1 MAELRIYDD
10 IGLGGVSAAHIAD
23 QLEAIT
29 APELDIRINSPGG
42 SVFDGIAIYN
52 AIERHPAKVTMHID
66 GLAGSAAS
74 FIAMAGD
81 EIVINRY
88 AKMMIHDASGIVI
101 GAAADMGAM
110 AGVLNMLS
118 QTIAQVYADRAG
130 GTTEH
135 WRQAMLTETWY
146 SADEA
151 VKAGLADRIAGPAPR
166 TKTATPPRQGAYGQ
180 AVAVAA
186 ARRARNLRLTT
197 SEPKG

>member
-10 IGLGGVSAAHIAD
+10 IGLGGMSAAQIAD

-52 AIERHPAKVTMHID
+52 AIERHPAKVTMYID

-88 AKMMIHDASGIVI
+88 AKMMIHDASGIVV

-130 GTTEH
+130 GTTEQ

-146 SADEA
+146 SAEDA
-151 VKAGLADRIAGPAPR
+151 VQAGLADRISGPASR

-186 ARRARNLRLTT
+186 ARRTRKLRLTT
-197 SEPKG
+197 S

>member
-1 MAELRIYDD
+1 MPELRIYDS
-10 IGLGGVSAAHIAD
+10 IGLGGVTAATVAD

-29 APELDIRINSPGG
+29 ASTLDVRINSEGG
-42 SVFDGIAIYN
+42 SVFDGIAIHN
-52 AIERHPAKVTMHID
+52 AIKRHPASTTVHID

-81 EIVINRY
+81 EIVISRY

-101 GAAADMGAM
+101 GQAAEMGAM
-110 AGVLNMLS
+110 ATVLDALS

-130 GTTEH
+130 GSADH

-146 SADEA
+146 SADAA
-151 VKAGLADRIAGPAPR
+151 VKAGLADRIDPPAITRPAA
-166 TKTATPPRQGAYGQ
+166 TAQAAR

-186 ARRARNLRLTT
+186 ARRVRNHRLTA
-197 SEPKG
+197 ELKG

>member
-1 MAELRIYDD
+1 MAELRIYDS
-10 IGLGGVSAAHIAD
+10 IGLGGTTAARFAD
-23 QLEAIT
+23 QLEAIS
-29 APELDIRINSPGG
+29 APALDIRINSEGG
-42 SVFDGIAIYN
+42 SVFDGIAIHN
-52 AIERHPAKVTMHID
+52 AIKRHPAKTTVYID

-101 GAAADMGAM
+101 GQAAEMGAM
-110 AGVLNMLS
+110 ANVLNALS

-130 GTTEH
+130 GTADQ

-146 SADEA
+146 SADAA
-151 VKAGLADRIAGPAPR
+151 VTAGLADRIESASTSRQPAGSAQLSR
-166 TKTATPPRQGAYGQ
+166 

-186 ARRARNLRLTT
+186 ARRARNHRLTAKL
-197 SEPKG
+197 KG